1 MLWKEG
7 PKFLS
12 NMSFLLYLTIA
23 TLTTRLVF
31 SKPVVN
37 NSGLTSGSAFE
48 ILESNED
55 HQLRKIHFEKYER
68 YAIDFIGMLFQ

>member
-37 NSGLTSGSAFE
+37 NSGLSGAFE

>member
-7 PKFLS
+7 PKLLS

-37 NSGLTSGSAFE
+37 NSGLSGAFE

-68 YAIDFIGMLFQ
+68 YAIDFIGMLLQ

>member
-7 PKFLS
+7 PKLLS

-37 NSGLTSGSAFE
+37 NSGLSGAFE

-68 YAIDFIGMLFQ
+68 YAIDFIGMLFH